1 MKRIKSINGYSIYQ
15 AVTARDEE
23 SHRCQIGNYNI
34 YFSSDIRDYGLSYS
48 DPNWEDIDS
57 LEIAIELCDDN
68 YAIAKEIAESTS
80 TCVSFEEIE
89 QIERNLGAQ
98 NIFDADVCYD
108 DDIVYPDDDDIIDI
122 EEGYSIHFTQDGRTI
137 FQTREPDGELMS
149 IEIDNYTGMKI
160 VWDVY
165 GEGYV
170 YDDGSEIEFVS
181 ESYQKEVC

>member
-23 SHRCQIGNYNI
+23 NYRCQTGNYNI

-57 LEIAIELCDDN
+57 LDIAMELCGDN
-68 YAIAKEIAESTS
+68 YAKAKEIAEAAS
-80 TCVSFEEIE
+80 TCVTFEEIE
-89 QIERNLGAQ
+89 QIERNLDAQ
-98 NIFDADVCYD
+98 DAKQ
-108 DDIVYPDDDDIIDI
+108 DIIDI

-149 IEIDNYTGMKI
+149 IEIDNYTGMRI

-181 ESYQKEVC
+181 ESYRKEVC

>member
-23 SHRCQIGNYNI
+23 NYNCQIGNYNI

-48 DPNWEDIDS
+48 DPNWDDIDS
-57 LEIAIELCDDN
+57 LEIAMELCDDN
-68 YAIAKEIAESTS
+68 YARAKEIAEEGS

-89 QIERNLGAQ
+89 EIERNLDAQ
-98 NIFDADVCYD
+98 EAKQ
-108 DDIVYPDDDDIIDI
+108 DIVDI
-122 EEGYSIHFTQDGRTI
+122 EEGYSIHFTQDGRVI
-137 FQTREPDGELMS
+137 FQSREMTGELIS
-149 IEIDNYTGMKI
+149 IEIDNYTGQTI

-170 YDDGSEIEFVS
+170 YDDGSDIDFVS
-181 ESYQKEVC
+181 ETYIREVC